1 MTDKFKPSLRQDYR
15 HMSQIVTR
23 WGDNDT
29 YGHVNNVVYYSYF
42 DTAVNRHLIEQGALD
57 LQASEIIGLVVESR
71 CTFFSSLTFPDMVTV
86 GLKVVHL
93 GTSSVR
99 YEIGLF
105 RNEEGV
111 AAAVGQFVHVYVD
124 RLSGRPVPIPART
137 RAVLEP
143 LVVQQVLAMAI

>member
-1 MTDKFKPSLRQDYR
+1 VTDKVKASLRQDYR
-15 HMSQIVTR
+15 HLSKIATR

-57 LQASEIIGLVVESR
+57 LHASEVIGLVIESR

-86 GLKVVHL
+86 GIKVIHL
-93 GTSSVR
+93 GNSSVR

-105 RNEEGV
+105 RNEEAV
-111 AAAVGQFVHVYVD
+111 ASAVGEFVHVYVN
-124 RLSGRPVPIPART
+124 RASSRPVSIPVHIRG
-137 RAVLEP
+137 VLEK
-143 LVVQQVLAMAI
+143 LLA

>member
-1 MTDKFKPSLRQDYR
+1 MIEKSKPTLRQDYR

-29 YGHVNNVVYYSYF
+29 YGHVNNVDYYSYF

-57 LQASEIIGLVVESR
+57 LHASEIVGLVVESR

-86 GLKVVHL
+86 GIKVLHL

-105 RNEEGV
+105 RNEEDV

-124 RLSGRPVPIPART
+124 RVSSRPMPIPART
-137 RAVLEP
+137 RTVLEELCP
-143 LVVQQVLAMAI
+143 TP